1 MPSSQLATPS
11 MIIVVIV
18 IILILI
24 IILPVSALRAQ
35 DLPLKF
41 SWHDWTESFL
51 AYQTQT
57 LAEAFARTR

>member
-1 MPSSQLATPS
+1 